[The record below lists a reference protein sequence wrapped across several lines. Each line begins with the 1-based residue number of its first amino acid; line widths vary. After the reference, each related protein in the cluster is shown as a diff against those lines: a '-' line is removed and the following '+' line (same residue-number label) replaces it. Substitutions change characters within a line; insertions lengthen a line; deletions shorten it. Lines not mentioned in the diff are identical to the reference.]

1 MWVPFMYINAI
12 DVWYYQFISV
22 RETTLSITYK
32 DNAEIRSGEPRARPP
47 APCSASQ
54 ELNHSTTAAP

>member
-1 MWVPFMYINAI
+1 MRVPFMYINAI

-22 RETTLSITYK
+22 RDTTLSITSK

-47 APCSASQ
+47 EP
-54 ELNHSTTAAP
+54 LNHRRSITE

>member
-22 RETTLSITYK
+22 RDIALSITTE
-32 DNAEIRSGEPRARPP
+32 DNAEIRSGEPRAQPP

-54 ELNHSTTAAP
+54 ELHHSTAAAP